1 MRNKALL
8 ACVLVCVPL
17 LSCRRDHRKVIAV
30 IPKATSH
37 LFFMSVHAGVRAA
50 EREFGIQVLW
60 NGPENET
67 DYARQ
72 IEITDAMIARHVD
85 ALAIS
90 ATDQTALIAPVQRA
104 IAAGIPV
111 TIFDSGLA
119 VDNYVTF
126 VATDNYDA
134 GATAARK
141 LASLI
146 GGKGKIAIIM
156 QKPGGQSTGIRE
168 KGFEDAM
175 AREFPAIQIVARQF
189 GLGDPAKS
197 RNAAENILTAHPDL
211 NGLFASAEA
220 SSIGAVQALVARN
233 LSGKIKLVG
242 FDFSETHREALQRG
256 TMAATIVQD
265 PYQMGYQA
273 VRTLALKLRGETPPK
288 QIDLKGRV
296 VLKDDLGKPELQ
308 ALLSPTIRAGN

>member
-1 MRNKALL
+1 MPNRFLVLAAAAALFGSSCQRNSK
-8 ACVLVCVPL
+8 
-17 LSCRRDHRKVIAV
+17 KTIAV

-50 EREFGIQVLW
+50 EKEFGVNVLW

-67 DYARQ
+67 DYSRQ
-72 IEITDAMIARHVD
+72 IEITDAMVARHVD

-90 ATDQTALIAPVQRA
+90 ATDQTALVTPVKRA
-104 IAAGIPV
+104 IDSGIPV

-134 GATAARK
+134 GRTAARQ
-141 LASLI
+141 LAALI
-146 GGKGKIAIIM
+146 NGKGKIAMIL

-168 KGFEDAM
+168 KGFEEAI
-175 AREFPAIQIVARQF
+175 AREFPDIKIVARQF

-197 RNAAENILTAHPDL
+197 RSAAENILTAHPNLD
-211 NGLFASAEA
+211 GMFASAEA
-220 SSIGAVQALVARN
+220 SSIGAVQAISSRN

-242 FDFSETHREALQRG
+242 FDFSDTHREALKNG

-296 VLKDDLGKPELQ
+296 VTKEDLSKPELQ
-308 ALLSPTIRAGN
+308 ALLSPVGK

>member
-1 MRNKALL
+1 
-8 ACVLVCVPL
+8 
-17 LSCRRDHRKVIAV
+17 
-30 IPKATSH
+30 
-37 LFFMSVHAGVRAA
+37 
-50 EREFGIQVLW
+50 
-60 NGPENET
+60 
-67 DYARQ
+67 
-72 IEITDAMIARHVD
+72 
-85 ALAIS
+85 
-90 ATDQTALIAPVQRA
+90 
-104 IAAGIPV
+104 
-111 TIFDSGLA
+111 
-119 VDNYVTF
+119 
-126 VATDNYDA
+126 
-134 GATAARK
+134 
-141 LASLI
+141 
-146 GGKGKIAIIM
+146 
-156 QKPGGQSTGIRE
+156 
-168 KGFEDAM
+168 M

-197 RNAAENILTAHPDL
+197 RDAAENILTAHPDL